1 MNSRSV
7 WWWMAFLGCHKG
19 YIFYCRAKREGHE
32 ERCRSLEAKFERL
45 ADLYADFGDI
55 FEENVLKDKKAFS
68 FWLGRRRSL
77 FHDRRSVCLV
87 PNPAEHTRQPAT
99 LVLEVPLYKDR
110 ADVLAGVKG
119 FLDRYYDG
127 NIFEKRS
134 GVRQPRPALEE
145 VRAPKYTLST
155 GPDSLTAATTKAL
168 RKAVYVAGLRRQNAI
183 AGTKLSLTD
192 MVMTI
197 KRDAKNPFGWSLT
210 EQDER
215 DIVNGVFRKSLFGGS
230 EVTLVRRALK
240 DFDAYVRNTIHG
252 RFPDNS

>member
-1 MNSRSV
+1 
-7 WWWMAFLGCHKG
+7 MAFLGCHKG

-32 ERCRSLEAKFERL
+32 ERCRSLESKFERL
-45 ADLYADFGDI
+45 ADLYSDFGDI
-55 FEENVLKDKKAFS
+55 FEKNILKDKKAFRL
-68 FWLGRRRSL
+68 WLARRRSL
-77 FHDRRSVCLV
+77 FDDRRSVCLV
-87 PNPAEHTRQPAT
+87 PNPEAHTRQPAT
-99 LVLEVPLYKDR
+99 LVLEVPLYEDR
-110 ADVLAGVKG
+110 AEVLAGVKG

-134 GVRQPRPALEE
+134 GVRQSRSPLEE
-145 VRAPKYTLST
+145 VRAPKYKLTT
-155 GPDSLTAATTKAL
+155 GPDSLSAATIKAL
-168 RKAVYVAGLRRQNAI
+168 RKAAYVAGLRRQNAI

-192 MVMTI
+192 MVLAI

-215 DIVNGVFRKSLFGGS
+215 DIVNGQFKKGLFGSS